1 MVEIRFGTEKD
12 IIEIL
17 NIQAYWLSQNHENTH
32 GFLFGEPYKFDDIEI
47 LINANQ
53 VAVAYKDDKVCGY
66 FLFDNYSKNTTT
78 NKYRKYI
85 NELIILKELNTL
97 KDSICPRAQIA
108 IDKSFLGLNISKY
121 LTKYLQENSPKKFSF
136 IFSTISKKNS
146 KIKKHLDNGWKI
158 IGENNELLFVLLK
171 VKTKHNNVYN

>member
-1 MVEIRFGTEKD
+1 MVEIRFGRKKD

-17 NIQAYWLSQNHENTH
+17 NIQTYWLGQNHENTN
-32 GFLFGEPYKFDDIEI
+32 GFLFGEPYKYDDIDT
-47 LINANQ
+47 LINVNQ

-66 FLFDNYSKNTTT
+66 FLFDNYSNNTTT
-78 NKYRKYI
+78 NKYRNFI
-85 NELIILKELNTL
+85 NELIILEKLKPL

-108 IDKSFLGLNISKY
+108 IDKSFLGLNISKS
-121 LTKYLQENSPKKFSF
+121 LTKYLQENSPKKFTF
-136 IFSTISKKNS
+136 IFSTVSKKNA

-171 VKTKHNNVYN
+171 VKN